1 MLISIILI
9 TIVGMYFKIKVIN
22 INNIIKN
29 SYHEWLRDWPDEAQ
43 QPVHLYKVL
52 IPATIIS

>member
-22 INNIIKN
+22 YSKIWIN
-29 SYHEWLRDWPDEAQ
+29 LRLCGLTGGNFNENLEKLCP
-43 QPVHLYKVL
+43 LYRL
-52 IPATIIS
+52 ISDAI